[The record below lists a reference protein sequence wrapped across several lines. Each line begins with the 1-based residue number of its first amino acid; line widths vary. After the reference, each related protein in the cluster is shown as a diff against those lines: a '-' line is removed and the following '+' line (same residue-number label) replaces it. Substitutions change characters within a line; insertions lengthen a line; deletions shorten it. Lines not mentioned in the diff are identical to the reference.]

1 MPQRTCLGCRAKRPT
16 DEMVRICLVQGGRLA
31 ASASSTGRGV
41 WICRNKACFEA
52 AKVRGKVERAL
63 KTKLVAD
70 VQKQLSSISE
80 VLGF

>member
-1 MPQRTCLGCRAKRPT
+1 MPKRTCLGCRTKRPT
-16 DEMVRICLVQGGRLA
+16 GEMVRICLVEGGRLA
-31 ASASSTGRGV
+31 ASASSNGRGV

-52 AKVRGKVERAL
+52 AMVRGKVERAL
-63 KTKLVAD
+63 KSKLLTD